1 MKRTMGLKVMK
12 RPSAAKG
19 PNQKKAKRAGKLAR
33 DDVEVLGQG
42 NLKTALSKLELPF
55 DSV

>member
-1 MKRTMGLKVMK
+1 MGLKVMK